1 MKKIHNLRIK
11 ISILFVYK
19 NYLKFQ
25 TVICT
30 LKKKFKTDQLKKKK
44 HFNLILTTIKS
55 TVVLLEFAFIIKK
68 KLSIIY

>member
-44 HFNLILTTIKS
+44 TF
-55 TVVLLEFAFIIKK
+55 
-68 KLSIIY
+68 